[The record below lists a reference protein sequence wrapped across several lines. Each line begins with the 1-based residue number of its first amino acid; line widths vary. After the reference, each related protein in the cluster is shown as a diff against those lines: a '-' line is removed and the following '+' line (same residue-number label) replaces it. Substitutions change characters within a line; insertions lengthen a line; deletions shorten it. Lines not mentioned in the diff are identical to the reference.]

1 MDYNSKYKKYR
12 EKYLLLKSK
21 ISQCGGANFPGIE
34 HLQSPPTESFQPA
47 QLAPLVQP
55 SPQYI
60 KIINL
65 AAKFMQKF
73 RRLNITDQSEI
84 NLVRK
89 AIRFIKKYNDL
100 NKSSQELFIKKVLE
114 YYYYPSG
121 KG

>member
-34 HLQSPPTESFQPA
+34 HLQSPPTESFQPSS
-47 QLAPLVQP
+47 LVSP
-55 SPQYI
+55 SQQYI

-65 AAKFMQKF
+65 AAKFMRKF
-73 RRLNITDQSEI
+73 RRLNTTDQSET
-84 NLVRK
+84 NLVGK
-89 AIRFIKKYNDL
+89 AIRFINKYNDL
-100 NKSSQELFIKKVLE
+100 NELSRDLFIKKVLE
-114 YYYYPSG
+114 YYYSSG

>member
-21 ISQCGGANFPGIE
+21 ISQYGGANFPGIE
-34 HLQSPPTESFQPA
+34 HLQSPLAQPS
-47 QLAPLVQP
+47 PLVQP

-60 KIINL
+60 EIINL
-65 AAKFMQKF
+65 AAKFMLKF
-73 RRLNITDQSEI
+73 RRLNTIDQSEI
-84 NLVRK
+84 NLVSK
-89 AIRFIKKYNDL
+89 AIRFINKYNDL
-100 NKSSQELFIKKVLE
+100 NELSRDLFIKKVLE

>member
-34 HLQSPPTESFQPA
+34 HLQSPLAQPDQPA
-47 QLAPLVQP
+47 QPAQP

-65 AAKFMQKF
+65 AAKFMLKF

-100 NKSSQELFIKKVLE
+100 NEISRDLFIKKVLE

-121 KG
+121 KD